1 MEKDSVHFFCRS
13 LALALLLGPT
23 LPHLVAAFRQDS
35 GLAYSE
41 YGAALAL
48 FVETQHSTAHT
59 FYKLQCKMPHT

>member
-1 MEKDSVHFFCRS
+1 MEKDSLHFFCRS
-13 LALALLLGPT
+13 LALALLLGPA
-23 LPHLVAAFRQDS
+23 LPRLVAAFRQDS